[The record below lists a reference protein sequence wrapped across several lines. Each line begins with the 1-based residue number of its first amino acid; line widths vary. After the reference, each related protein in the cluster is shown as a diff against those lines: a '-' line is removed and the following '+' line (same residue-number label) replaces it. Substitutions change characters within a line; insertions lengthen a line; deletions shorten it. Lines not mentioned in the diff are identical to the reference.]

1 MATPGGLRPP
11 NPAALLVRPP
21 PQGALGGGLRPL
33 GKAGPASLLLRPPP
47 SGTDAGAPG
56 APLTGATGAA
66 ALLLRPPPSPTD
78 LSPSPAPGGLRPTGA
93 ASLLVRPPPS
103 QSELAGQTS
112 PPGPRPFGAA
122 ALLVRPPPNGT
133 VNVSVEQAGAVSS
146 SPLVRPPANDANDA
160 SVSPESTTAS
170 IWPPPPGAEIKAVTA
185 QAAEDWDGYG
195 PAWDGYGAADEASP
209 TEELEPKSKEA
220 DVTDAVDK
228 LPEAAESVP
237 EPRQD
242 QKHIFITS
250 QPGTGKTTLIHK
262 LLQKL
267 TEEDGEGGVDIFG
280 FYTEEVKDPENPKQ
294 RLGFDV
300 VRVGEV
306 EEGAPKR
313 AVLARVGQ
321 ALPKV
326 GKYTVDV
333 AAFEAFALPALE
345 PPKEEIPL
353 PSQPRLYR
361 PLEEAVEEKVVSL
374 LYEPGDDEE
383 GANSR
388 IRLEFGEELNVPPS
402 SLREVPTG
410 WKHPDEEEEP
420 VPRLCVVDEVGKMGL
435 LSVQFPKTLSRVLNT
450 DVVLATG
457 VQTAKGQRDPEAVE
471 DIKKRNGCR
480 VIKLTRNNRDLLVDQ
495 TYAQLRESLGL
506 GPPGTGKPRVRTK
519 KKKEEER
526 KAKERAE
533 REAREREEKERE
545 EAAEKEKA
553 ARRERQMAKEKAR
566 AERLAKERAEREVE
580 AAKARAERKRR
591 AEARKKAMEDA
602 KNGVVPCVEHED
614 ADDVEEM
621 APSFDLVDDA
631 IEVVA
636 HAATE
641 EAPRKRRRALSKGGS
656 MASLASPSPGS
667 PEASPMDAS
676 PAEASPS
683 SPIEPPAPPPVTV
696 GAKKVRVRPAKQA
709 PQVVMEL
716 DDD

>member
-1 MATPGGLRPP
+1 M
-11 NPAALLVRPP
+11 
-21 PQGALGGGLRPL
+21 

-47 SGTDAGAPG
+47 SGTENAGG
-56 APLTGATGAA
+56 PLTGPKPGATGAA
-66 ALLLRPPPSPTD
+66 ALLVRSPPRATD
-78 LSPSPAPGGLRPTGA
+78 LSSPSAPGVLRPAGA

-103 QSELAGQTS
+103 QSELVGQTA
-112 PPGPRPFGAA
+112 PPGLRPFGAA

-133 VNVSVEQAGAVSS
+133 VNGSVEQAGAVSS
-146 SPLVRPPANDANDA
+146 SLLVRPPANDANGA
-160 SVSPESTTAS
+160 SVSLESTTAS
-170 IWPPPPGAEIKAVTA
+170 IWPPPPGAEVKAAATA
-185 QAAEDWDGYG
+185 EAAEDWDGYG
-195 PAWDGYGAADEASP
+195 PAWDGYGAVDEASP
-209 TEELEPKSKEA
+209 TEEPKSKEA
-220 DVTDAVDK
+220 EVADAVDK
-228 LPEAAESVP
+228 LPEPAESAP
-237 EPRQD
+237 EPRKD

-267 TEEDGEGGVDIFG
+267 LEEDGEGGVDIFG

-326 GKYTVDV
+326 GKYTVDI

-353 PSQPRLYR
+353 PKQPRLYR
-361 PLEEAVEEKVVSL
+361 PLEEEVEEKVVSL

-435 LSVQFPKTLSRVLNT
+435 MSVQFPKTLSRVLDT

-471 DIKKRNGCR
+471 DIKKRSGCR
-480 VIKLTRNNRDLLVDQ
+480 VIKLTRNNRDSLVDQ

-506 GPPGTGKPRVRTK
+506 GPPGTGKIRVRTK

-602 KNGVVPCVEHED
+602 KNGVVPCIEHED

-631 IEVVA
+631 IEV
-636 HAATE
+636 E
-641 EAPRKRRRALSKGGS
+641 EAPRKRRRALSKGAS
-656 MASLASPSPGS
+656 MASLPSIPSPGS

-676 PAEASPS
+676 PMASPS
-683 SPIEPPAPPPVTV
+683 SPEPPAPPAPVPV

>member
-1 MATPGGLRPP
+1 M
-11 NPAALLVRPP
+11 
-21 PQGALGGGLRPL
+21 
-33 GKAGPASLLLRPPP
+33 
-47 SGTDAGAPG
+47 
-56 APLTGATGAA
+56 
-66 ALLLRPPPSPTD
+66 
-78 LSPSPAPGGLRPTGA
+78 
-93 ASLLVRPPPS
+93 
-103 QSELAGQTS
+103 
-112 PPGPRPFGAA
+112 
-122 ALLVRPPPNGT
+122 
-133 VNVSVEQAGAVSS
+133 
-146 SPLVRPPANDANDA
+146 
-160 SVSPESTTAS
+160 
-170 IWPPPPGAEIKAVTA
+170 TA

-480 VIKLTRNNRDLLVDQ
+480 VIKLTRNNRDSLVDQ

-533 REAREREEKERE
+533 REAREQEEKERE

-631 IEVVA
+631 IEV
-636 HAATE
+636 E